1 VEWDLVALWHG
12 LGWPLVR
19 LCFFVA
25 LGLLV
30 GTLIEALNWVR
41 FVAVLAAPLTRTA
54 RLTDVSGAAFSMA
67 FFSGVSANTML
78 AEAHARGQIGDRE
91 LLFSNLFNSMPTFFL
106 HLPTMYAITRSLVGE
121 LANAYVGLAVLAA
134 VLRTGAV
141 VLAGR
146 LFNPPLA
153 DGCIPCRLDEYK
165 PLSVRQAL
173 GRALARFSQ
182 RIRRILGIT
191 VPVYVLFFLL
201 QEWGLFTAIERFMT
215 AHLAF
220 LSWLPPQVVSVIAL
234 QSTGEL
240 AAGLSALRP
249 LLDQGAIAPNMAVLT
264 LLLGNV
270 LSSPMRTI
278 RHQYPYYAGIF
289 PQRLA
294 VKLIVASQTLR
305 VVSMILVTAGY
316 VLLAF

>member
-1 VEWDLVALWHG
+1 VEWELSALWQG
-12 LGWPLVR
+12 LGWPLAR

-30 GTLIEALNWVR
+30 GTLIEALNWAR
-41 FVAVLAAPLTRTA
+41 FVAVLATPLTRTA

-78 AEAHARGQIGDRE
+78 ADAHAQGRISDRE
-91 LLFSNLFNSMPTFFL
+91 LLFSNLFNSLPTFFL

-146 LFNPPLA
+146 LLNPPL
-153 DGCIPCRLDEYK
+153 DEGCIPCRLEESK
-165 PLSVRQAL
+165 VRSFREALS
-173 GRALARFSQ
+173 RALSRFSR

-201 QEWGLFTAIERFMT
+201 QEWGLFAAIEGFMA
-215 AHLAF
+215 AHLSF

-264 LLLGNV
+264 LLIGNV

-289 PQRLA
+289 PQRVA
-294 VKLIVASQTLR
+294 VRLIVASQTLR
-305 VVSMILVTAGY
+305 AVSMALVAALY
-316 VLLAF
+316 ALAAF

>member
-1 VEWDLVALWHG
+1 MDLAALWQG

-19 LCFFVA
+19 LCFFVS

-41 FVAVLAAPLTRTA
+41 FVAVLATPLTRAA

-78 AEAHARGQIGDRE
+78 AEAHARGRITGRE

-106 HLPTMYAITRSLVGE
+106 HLPTMYAITRSIVGQ
-121 LANAYVGLAVLAA
+121 LADVYVGLAVLAA

-146 LFNPPLA
+146 LFNPPLEE
-153 DGCIPCRLDEYK
+153 GCIPCRLDEQK
-165 PLSVRQAL
+165 PHSLREAL
-173 GRALARFSQ
+173 GRALSRFSR

-191 VPVYVLFFLL
+191 VPVYALFFLL
-201 QEWGLFTAIERFMT
+201 QEWGLFTAIETFMAT
-215 AHLAF
+215 HLSF
-220 LSWLPPQVVSVIAL
+220 LSWLPPQVISVVAL

-289 PQRLA
+289 PQRVA
-294 VKLIVASQTLR
+294 VRLIVASQTLR
-305 VVSMILVTAGY
+305 AASMALVTAGY
-316 VLLAF
+316 VLFAF